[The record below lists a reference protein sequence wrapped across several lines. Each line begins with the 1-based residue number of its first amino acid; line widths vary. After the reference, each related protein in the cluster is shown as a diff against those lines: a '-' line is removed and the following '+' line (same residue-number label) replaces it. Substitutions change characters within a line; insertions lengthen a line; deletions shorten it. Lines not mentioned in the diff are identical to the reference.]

1 MKKKYIIILRS
12 SGPKIN
18 IFLERHIK
26 LLNYFVK
33 TYPILDML
41 PLRKRKILTNNA
53 QAVCTSSIN
62 GIFLLSK
69 LTEDRKIKLFTMG
82 NSSKRIAQDLGFKNI
97 IDCSGD
103 SDRML
108 ELIFENTVKGQ
119 GEIIYAGANT
129 ISVDFPQIL
138 ASYGYNVKRYILY
151 KTFNTKCLQDDLIKI
166 VSKNNLEWIV
176 LLSKKGA
183 RNCFRLLSKKFSLS
197 KINSIKFLCLSPN
210 VANSL
215 SKKVVNKFYPNKPNI
230 DELIKIIIRENKNGC

>member
-1 MKKKYIIILRS
+1 MRKKYIIILRS

-18 IFLERHIK
+18 IFLENKIK
-26 LLNYFVK
+26 VLNYFVK
-33 TYPILDML
+33 TYPILDMM
-41 PLRKRKILTNNA
+41 PLRKRRILTNNA

-69 LTEDRKIKLFTMG
+69 LTKDRKIKLFTMG
-82 NSSKRIAQDLGFKNI
+82 NSSKRVAQDLGFKNI

-138 ASYGYNVKRYILY
+138 ASYGYNVRRYILY
-151 KTFNTKCLQDDLIKI
+151 KTFNTKSLQDDFIRI
-166 VSKNNLEWIV
+166 VNKNNLEWIV
-176 LLSKKGA
+176 LLSRKGA
-183 RNCFRLLSKKFSLS
+183 RNCFRLMSKKFSLS
-197 KINSIKFLCLSPN
+197 KINSIKFLCLSSN
-210 VANSL
+210 VAKSL
-215 SKKVVNKFYPNKPNI
+215 SKKVINKFYPIKPNI
-230 DELIKIIIRENKNGC
+230 DELVKILIREKKNGC